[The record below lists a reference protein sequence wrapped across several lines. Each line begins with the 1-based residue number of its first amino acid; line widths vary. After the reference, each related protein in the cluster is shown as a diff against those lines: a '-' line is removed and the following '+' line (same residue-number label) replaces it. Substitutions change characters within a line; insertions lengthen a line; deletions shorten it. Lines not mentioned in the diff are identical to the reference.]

1 MDQDDFLH
9 FLIAL
14 VHSDELMQENETMI
28 RKKLT
33 EQIIIYISELM
44 LENREDYIMYML
56 LMPEED
62 VPN

>member
-1 MDQDDFLH
+1 MDQDDYLH
-9 FLIAL
+9 FLISL
-14 VHSDELMQENETMI
+14 VYSEQLMQENETMI

-44 LENREDYIMYML
+44 LENREDYMMYML